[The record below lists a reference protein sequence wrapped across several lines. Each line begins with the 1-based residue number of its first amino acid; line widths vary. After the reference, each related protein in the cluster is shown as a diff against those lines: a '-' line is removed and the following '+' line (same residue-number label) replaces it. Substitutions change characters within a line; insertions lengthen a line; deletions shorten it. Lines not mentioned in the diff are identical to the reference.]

1 MSVETGNRVQ
11 VAAHHWRARFVAN
24 GIDLNDFDRTVG
36 KTTEWKDWGPNWR
49 AVGEVHEALGRE
61 AEQHGRTVSAT
72 AGYQRASWC
81 YHLGKFL
88 WFEDARQHAELRER
102 SVAVYQKTL
111 PNLDPP
117 AERLEIPFEGHIIPD
132 TCAAPKRW
140 TARRWCC
147 WSRGS
152 THPRRSSF

>member
-24 GIDLNDFDRTVG
+24 GIDVNDFDRTVG
-36 KTTEWKDWGPNWR
+36 KTTEWKDWGPNWQ

-61 AEQHGRTVSAT
+61 AERHGRTVSMT

-88 WFEDARQHAELRER
+88 WFEDRALHDELRER
-102 SVAVYQKTL
+102 TVATYAKAM
-111 PNLDPP
+111 PRLDPP
-117 AERLEIPFEGHIIPD
+117 GRRL
-132 TCAAPKRW
+132 
-140 TARRWCC
+140 
-147 WSRGS
+147 
-152 THPRRSSF
+152 